1 MKSNTYV
8 PEVLNLRDYTKKA
21 KFAEVISVS
30 ITYKTPVALCAQE
43 AGTLTGCDLGLKG
56 VPATV
61 ATTHVDNVTV
71 LDGVITVTPTATTD
85 VGATLILTPTLNA
98 GGLPMT
104 WSNAGSGCL
113 TSSPILCTASG
124 TSAAPLSSPIVNHGC
139 KPGDENDILL
149 LVCFRTNDYRCVYDP
164 DRRYVCTSSPDD
176 PRN

>member
-1 MKSNTYV
+1 MFSFYQGVFMKRSMQRGFTLIELMIVVAIIGILAAVALPAYQ
-8 PEVLNLRDYTKKA
+8 DYTQKA

-85 VGATLILTPTLNA
+85 TGATLILTPTLGA
-98 GGLPMT
+98 SGAPMT

-113 TSSPILCTASG
+113 G
-124 TSAAPLSSPIVNHGC
+124 TSPALCNAL
-139 KPGDENDILL
+139 
-149 LVCFRTNDYRCVYDP
+149 
-164 DRRYVCTSSPDD
+164 
-176 PRN
+176 